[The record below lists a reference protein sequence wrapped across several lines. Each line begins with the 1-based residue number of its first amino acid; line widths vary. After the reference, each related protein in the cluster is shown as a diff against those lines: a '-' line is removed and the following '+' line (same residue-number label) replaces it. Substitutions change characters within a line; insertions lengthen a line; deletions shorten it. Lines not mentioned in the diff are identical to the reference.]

1 MISQIMETIGRSQTF
16 TNWMAHRLDYW
27 HLLCGLALIVL
38 AIICHFLTD
47 QGKKRTEWR
56 WLAVFGLLQA
66 AYEWSEMLTAS
77 LGDCTAFTASRL
89 FLLVLSSFFLA
100 HSDEFGLKKL
110 GHSGR
115 GLGLMAA
122 VLGLAAAGGAAGL
135 AGLKISA
142 STVLAMGGGFRA
154 ARALLRAS
162 RSQDDGRAL
171 KIAGW
176 GMAGYAATYCSNI
189 PLMLFFTTS
198 GLTESSILFSDLLLP
213 IRTVFMAGIA
223 SALWRYYRCTAWRL
237 EAEDSMPHGIRFAQ
251 WLGPVLLSMAL
262 AGGIAIEMAGD
273 YRDREMREVLLS
285 RARIAAAAIN
295 SDRIAHLSGSNK
307 DLGNPDYEFLKQR
320 LSAMRHANSDCR
332 FVYLVCLRGNDVV
345 FLADS
350 EPSSSQ
356 DYSPPGQ
363 VYAEVGP
370 ILKSSLRTGKDSV
383 EGPLPDRWGVWVS
396 SYAPIFDVQTN
407 KLAAIIGQDTDARDW
422 QRNIGRQRFAVISV
436 ILLIALLAIVFFV
449 IQKQEYESA
458 RAIRTSER
466 RYRQMF
472 EKNPALMFLIDP
484 VTNAIVDANPAACAY
499 YGYTAEELRRKQMR
513 HLDEGSSEQLLDAL
527 TKALSKQEVSISRR
541 HRLHSGEIRE
551 VEIHAGPVE
560 TTSGLVLYC
569 VIHDVTDRTHA
580 EEKLRQAKDSAESLN
595 LQLEDAIAQAN
606 RLAVEAELA
615 NQSKSRFLATMS
627 HEIRTP
633 LNGLIGLTHLLLE
646 SSLLPPQQ
654 RLVEMLRTS
663 GDALLTVI
671 NDVLDFSKI
680 EAGKMDL
687 EKIEFDPAGPIRDTL
702 EILGARAKDKGLLF
716 SADVAPGI
724 PARVWGDPGCLRRI
738 LLNLAGNS
746 IKFTSAGRV
755 AIQCITETEDD
766 HRITLRFSVMDTGI
780 GIPPYRID
788 RLFQP
793 FSQLDSS
800 MTRKY
805 GGTGLGLVISK
816 RLSEML
822 GGQIGVESS
831 QGKGTTFWFTA
842 VFEKPT
848 AASEIIPEKI
858 KMRCKEHFQGLRV
871 LVVDD
876 DEINQVVAQ
885 GILESAG
892 CIVEL
897 ISRGKAAIEALET
910 GVYDVILM
918 DVQMPDMDGF
928 ETSAA
933 IRQREK
939 ATLRRR
945 TPIFALTAQVGKT
958 ETERCREVGM
968 DACLSK
974 PVNPSAVFDAIA
986 NVLAFSE
993 QAELPAAKLKP
1004 EIAASSI
1011 DVFNPADLWDRV
1023 GGDVA
1028 TFEKLLKMFQTQAP
1042 QHAAAMQSALDSG
1055 NEEQLRK
1062 EAHALRGAAA
1072 NMSAG
1077 IIAGLAGQIENA
1089 ASRGELKLIGPIM
1102 DLLHNE
1108 LKRLH
1113 HEFSILA
1120 TTTSVDRAERNKTC
1134 VF

>member
-1 MISQIMETIGRSQTF
+1 MISQMIEVIGRQSF
-16 TNWMAHRLDYW
+16 VNWMAQRLDYW
-27 HLLCGLALIVL
+27 HLLCGLALIML
-38 AIICHFLTD
+38 AVICHFLAG
-47 QGKKRTEWR
+47 QSKERTVWR

-77 LGDCTAFTASRL
+77 LGDCTAFAASRL

-100 HSDEFGLKKL
+100 HSGECSFKKL
-110 GHSGR
+110 GNSGR

-122 VLGLAAAGGAAGL
+122 LLGLAAAGGVAGL
-135 AGLKISA
+135 AGLKIA
-142 STVLAMGGGFRA
+142 APTILAMGGGFRA
-154 ARALLRAS
+154 ARAISKTS
-162 RSQDDGRAL
+162 RSQDNGCAQR
-171 KIAGW
+171 IAIW

-189 PLMLFFTTS
+189 PSVLLLATS
-198 GLTESSILFSDLLLP
+198 GWTQSLILFSDLLLP
-213 IRTVFMAGIA
+213 IRAVFMAGIA
-223 SALWRYYRCTAWRL
+223 SALWRYYRCMAWRT
-237 EAEDSMPHGIRFAQ
+237 EAEDRMPHRIRFAQ
-251 WLGPVLLSMAL
+251 WLGPVLLSLAL
-262 AGGIAIEMAGD
+262 VGGLAIEIAGN
-273 YRDREMREVLLS
+273 YRDAEMREVRLS

-295 SDRIAHLSGSNK
+295 SELIAHLSGSNK
-307 DLGNPDYEFLKQR
+307 DLGSPDYESLKQS
-320 LSAMRHANSDCR
+320 LTAMRHANSDCR
-332 FVYLVCLRGNDVV
+332 FIYLVRLRGDDVV
-345 FLADS
+345 FLVDS
-350 EPSSSQ
+350 EPSTSQ

-363 VYAEVGP
+363 VYAEAGP
-370 ILKSSLRTGKDSV
+370 ILKASLRTSEDSV

-396 SYAPIFDVQTN
+396 SYAPIFDAQTN
-407 KLAAIIGQDTDARDW
+407 KLAAIVGQDTDAGDW
-422 QRNIGRQRFAVISV
+422 QRSIGRQRFAVISV
-436 ILLIALLAIVFFV
+436 ILLIAILAIVFFV

-458 RAIRTSER
+458 RIMSISER

-484 VTNAIVDANPAACAY
+484 ITDAIVDANPAACAY
-499 YGYTAEELRRKQMR
+499 YGYTAEELHRKHMW
-513 HLDEGSSEQLLDAL
+513 HLDEGPREQLTEAL
-527 TKALSKQEVSISRR
+527 TKVLSNHDVSISRR
-541 HRLHSGEIRE
+541 HRLRSGKIRE

-569 VIHDVTDRTHA
+569 VIHDVTERIHA
-580 EEKLRQAKDSAESLN
+580 EEKLRQAKESAESLN
-595 LQLEDAIAQAN
+595 LQLEEAIAQAN

-633 LNGLIGLTHLLLE
+633 LNGLIGLTHLLLK

-687 EKIEFDPAGPIRDTL
+687 EEIEFNPAGPVRDTL
-702 EILGARAKDKGLLF
+702 EILGTRAKDKGLLF
-716 SADVAPGI
+716 TADVATDI
-724 PARVWGDPGCLRRI
+724 PALVLGDPGCLRRI

-746 IKFTSAGRV
+746 IKFTSVGQV
-755 AIQCITETEDD
+755 AIQCKTETEDNR
-766 HRITLRFSVMDTGI
+766 RITLRFSVTDTGI
-780 GIPPYRID
+780 GIPPHRID

-822 GGQIGVESS
+822 GGKIGVESR

-842 VFEKPT
+842 VFEKR
-848 AASEIIPEKI
+848 AAISETIPEKI
-858 KMRCKEHFQGLRV
+858 KTCSKVNFQGLRV

-885 GILESAG
+885 GILGSAG
-892 CIVEL
+892 CRVEL
-897 ISRGKAAIEALET
+897 FSRGKAAIEALET

-918 DVQMPDMDGF
+918 DVQMPEMDGF

-939 ATLRRR
+939 TTLRRR
-945 TPIFALTAQVGKT
+945 TPIVALTAQVGKA
-958 ETERCREVGM
+958 ETERCRAVGM

-974 PVNPSAVFDAIA
+974 PVDTNVIFDAIA

-993 QAELPAAKLKP
+993 QAGLQAAELKS
-1004 EIAASSI
+1004 EIAAASI

-1023 GGDVA
+1023 GGDAA
-1028 TFEKLLKMFQTQAP
+1028 TFDKLLKMFQTQAP
-1042 QHAAAMQSALDSG
+1042 QHAAAMQNALDSG
-1055 NEEQLRK
+1055 NAEQLRK
-1062 EAHALRGAAA
+1062 EAHSFRGAAA

-1077 IIAGLAGQIENA
+1077 NIAGLAGRIENSA
-1089 ASRGELKLIGPIM
+1089 ARGELELIGPIM

-1108 LKRLH
+1108 LERLH
-1113 HEFSILA
+1113 HEFSVLA
-1120 TTTSVDRAERNKTC
+1120 AATPVDRVERNKTC
-1134 VF
+1134 AF